1 MIVFN
6 ASSKLFIGLVWLLQG
21 NICMK
26 APQIDGVE
34 QVVSSEDFFLSP
46 IQWAIGDNELYHLY
60 PIAIISIHITYYIIY
75 ITIMSP
81 FDIPT
86 MTISTIPSPVR
97 VASDLQAL
105 KEEPKEPKVPS
116 SVLTKERPG
125 TAPQSEDPVVVWA
138 GTELR
143 CFWTCLNSFKGG
155 ALPIPNP
162 KIDQIEDWSIIRSST
177 EVIF

>member
-86 MTISTIPSPVR
+86 MTIIVSPSQPF
-97 VASDLQAL
+97 QAL
-105 KEEPKEPKVPS
+105 SGLLQISRRWRRNPRSPRCRAPCWPKSGRGRPRSRRTQWWSGRGPNFDAFEHVWT
-116 SVLTKERPG
+116 VLKGELYQSQIQKSTK
-125 TAPQSEDPVVVWA
+125 
-138 GTELR
+138 L
-143 CFWTCLNSFKGG
+143 
-155 ALPIPNP
+155 
-162 KIDQIEDWSIIRSST
+162 KI
-177 EVIF
+177 EV